1 MSAFRLMLPKLV
13 LSLRIFPWKCLHQ
26 HQFIVPI
33 IQNSHISLDWKQ
45 SIETYVS
52 VKAKHLEGSIF
63 MDCGSDLG
71 SARHVPGKGVGVA
84 SSVYTSLLISLCF
97 KTDLRLIE

>member
-1 MSAFRLMLPKLV
+1 
-13 LSLRIFPWKCLHQ
+13 
-26 HQFIVPI
+26 
-33 IQNSHISLDWKQ
+33 
-45 SIETYVS
+45 

-71 SARHVPGKGVGVA
+71 SARHVPGKGIA
-84 SSVYTSLLISLCF
+84 SSAYTSVLISLCF